1 MVLQFSA
8 PILVENLE
16 KPFKPKRLVR
26 LRTTARDCASR
37 AYAEKLLQ
45 EIIHSDPSVL
55 PVEELEPS
63 FSDLRPVCQELPL
76 ASGTKYIDNLLVN
89 PDGRICIVEC
99 KLWRNPEAVREVV
112 AQILD
117 YAAELSNLA
126 YEQLEETVAKVLKR
140 NKLDCLLQTVLG
152 DAPGDEQKIAFID
165 AVSRSLRTGSF
176 LLLIV
181 GDGIRSGLQ
190 QIAGLLQNRATLGF
204 SLGLIEMAIY
214 SNGTTGPFYVQP
226 RLLLRTETV
235 TRTVLLSEREV
246 SGPTI
251 KSVSE
256 PDKPKTIS
264 EEDFFRALGSIDP
277 QHPSAVS
284 DLLDKVRAVG
294 CQPELKRT
302 YVIYADIPSGGS
314 INLGQIARDGKVSI
328 WGTAS
333 RDPQIGAPVGRTY
346 MDSVVR
352 ILPGADIKDSDE
364 NPGNWYVRF
373 NGRSTIP
380 LKELLSRESEWIS
393 AMAQVV
399 QKLQQNSELA

>member
-16 KPFKPKRLVR
+16 EPFKPKRLAR
-26 LRTTARDCASR
+26 LRTTARDSATR

-76 ASGTKYIDNLLVN
+76 ANGTKYIDNLLVN

-112 AQILD
+112 AQILG
-117 YAAELSNLA
+117 YAAELSNLS
-126 YEQLEETVAKVLKR
+126 YDQLEETVARVLGRK
-140 NKLDCLLQTVLG
+140 KLDCLVQTVLG

-165 AVSRSLRTGSF
+165 AVSRSLRTGGF

-190 QIAGLLQNRATLGF
+190 QIAGLLQNKATLGF

-214 SNGTTGPFYVQP
+214 GNGTTGPFYIQP

-235 TRTVLLSEREV
+235 TRTVFLPEREV
-246 SGPTI
+246 SGPAI

-256 PDKPKTIS
+256 PGKPRTIS
-264 EEDFFRALGSIDP
+264 EQDFFRSLGSVDP
-277 QHPSAVS
+277 SYPSAVS
-284 DLLDKVRAVG
+284 DLIDRTRTVG

-302 YVIYADIPSGGS
+302 YVIYAEVPSGGS
-314 INLGQIARDGKVSI
+314 INLGQIAMDGKVTI
-328 WGTAS
+328 WGAAS
-333 RDPQIGAPVGRTY
+333 RDLLLGEPVGRTY
-346 MDSVVR
+346 MESVVR
-352 ILPGADIKDSDE
+352 LVPGADIKDDLN
-364 NPGNWYVRF
+364 NPNNWYVRF
-373 NGRSTIP
+373 NKRSAIP
-380 LKELLSRESEWIS
+380 LSKLLNRESEWIS

-399 QKLQQNSELA
+399 QTLQQTSNT

>member
-8 PILVENLE
+8 PILVENLKE
-16 KPFKPKRLVR
+16 PFKPKRLVR
-26 LRTTARDCASR
+26 LRTAARDGPSLAF
-37 AYAEKLLQ
+37 AENLLQ

-76 ASGTKYIDNLLVN
+76 ANGTKYIDNLLVN

-99 KLWRNPEAVREVV
+99 KLWRNPEAVRMVV

-117 YAAELSNLA
+117 YAAELSNLS
-126 YEQLEETVAKVLKR
+126 YEQLEETVAKVLGRK
-140 NKLDCLLQTVLG
+140 KLDCLLQTVLG
-152 DAPGDEQKIAFID
+152 DAPGDEQKVAFID

-190 QIAGLLQNRATLGF
+190 QIAGLLQNRALGF
-204 SLGLIEMAIY
+204 SLGLIELAIY
-214 SNGTTGPFYVQP
+214 GNGTTGPFYIQP

-235 TRTVLLSEREV
+235 TRTVFVSDREV
-246 SGPTI
+246 AGPTI

-256 PDKPKTIS
+256 PGKPTTIS
-264 EEDFFRALGSIDP
+264 EEDFYRALGSVDP
-277 QHPSAVS
+277 GYPSTVS

-314 INLGQIARDGKVSI
+314 LNLGQITRDGNVSI

-333 RDPQIGAPVGRTY
+333 RDPQIGAPVGKTY
-346 MDSVVR
+346 MDSVVN
-352 ILPGADIKDSDE
+352 ILPGADIKDSSD
-364 NPGNWYVRF
+364 NRGNWYVRF
-373 NGRSTIP
+373 KGRSTIP

-393 AMAQVV
+393 AMAQAV
-399 QKLQQNSELA
+399 QTLQKTSTT

>member
-8 PILVENLE
+8 PILVENLKE
-16 KPFKPKRLVR
+16 PFKPKRLVR
-26 LRTTARDCASR
+26 LRTAASYGPSL
-37 AYAEKLLQ
+37 AFAERLLQ

-76 ASGTKYIDNLLVN
+76 ANGTKYIDNLLVN

-99 KLWRNPEAVREVV
+99 KLWRNPEAVRLVV

-117 YAAELSNLA
+117 YAAELSNLS
-126 YEQLEETVAKVLKR
+126 YEQLEETVAKVLGRK
-140 NKLDCLLQTVLG
+140 KLDCLVQTVLG
-152 DAPGDEQKIAFID
+152 DAPGDEQKVAFID

-190 QIAGLLQNRATLGF
+190 QIAGLLQNRALGF
-204 SLGLIEMAIY
+204 SLGLIELAIY
-214 SNGTTGPFYVQP
+214 GNGTTGPFYIQP

-235 TRTVLLSEREV
+235 TRTVFVSDREV
-246 SGPTI
+246 AGPTI

-256 PDKPKTIS
+256 PGKPTTIS
-264 EEDFFRALGSIDP
+264 EEDFYRALGSIDP
-277 QHPSAVS
+277 GYPSTVS

-314 INLGQIARDGKVSI
+314 LNLGQITRDGNVSI

-333 RDPQIGAPVGRTY
+333 RDPQIGAPIGKTY
-346 MDSVVR
+346 MDSVVN
-352 ILPGADIKDSDE
+352 ILPDADIKDSSD
-364 NPGNWYVRF
+364 NRGNWYVRF
-373 NGRSTIP
+373 KGRSTIP

-393 AMAQVV
+393 AMAQAV
-399 QKLQQNSELA
+399 QTLQKTSTT

>member
-8 PILVENLE
+8 PILVENLK
-16 KPFKPKRLVR
+16 KPFRPKRLVR
-26 LRTTARDCASR
+26 LQNTVRDEASR
-37 AYAEKLLQ
+37 GYGEKLLQ

-55 PVEELEPS
+55 PAEELEPS
-63 FSDLRPVCQELPL
+63 FSGLQPVCQELQI
-76 ASGTKYIDNLLVN
+76 ANGTKYVDNLLVN

-99 KLWRNPEAVREVV
+99 KLWSNPESMREVI
-112 AQILD
+112 AQILS
-117 YAAELSNLA
+117 YAAELANLS
-126 YEQLEETVAKVLKR
+126 YEQLEEAVAKVLKR
-140 NKLDCLLQTVLG
+140 NKLDCLVQTVLG

-165 AVSRSLRTGSF
+165 AVSRSLRDGSF

-181 GDGIRSGLQ
+181 GDGIRPGLQ
-190 QIAGLLQNRATLGF
+190 PVAELLQNKATLGF

-264 EEDFFRALGSIDP
+264 EEDFYRALGSVEP
-277 QHPSAVS
+277 GYPSTVS
-284 DLLDKVRAVG
+284 DFLDKVRAVG

-314 INLGQIARDGKVSI
+314 LNLGQIMRDGNVSI

-346 MDSVVR
+346 MESVVR
-352 ILPGADIKDSDE
+352 ILPGADIKDSSD

-380 LKELLSRESEWIS
+380 LKELLSREFEWIS
-393 AMAQVV
+393 AMAQAV
-399 QKLQQNSELA
+399 QTLQKTSTT

>member
-16 KPFKPKRLVR
+16 EPFKPKRLAR
-26 LRTTARDCASR
+26 LRTTARDSATR

-63 FSDLRPVCQELPL
+63 FSDLRPVCQELQL
-76 ASGTKYIDNLLVN
+76 ANGTKYIDNLLVN

-117 YAAELSNLA
+117 YAAELSNLS
-126 YEQLEETVAKVLKR
+126 YDQLEEAVARVLRR
-140 NKLDCLLQTVLG
+140 NKLGCLVQTVLG

-165 AVSRSLRTGSF
+165 AVSRSLRTGGF

-214 SNGTTGPFYVQP
+214 GNGNTGPFYIQP

-235 TRTVLLSEREV
+235 TRTVLVSDREV
-246 SGPTI
+246 AGPTI

-256 PDKPKTIS
+256 PGKPTTIS
-264 EEDFFRALGSIDP
+264 EEDFYSALGSIDP
-277 QHPSAVS
+277 GYPSTVS
-284 DLLDKVRAVG
+284 DLLDNVSEIG

-314 INLGQIARDGKVSI
+314 LNIGTISRDGKVTI

-333 RDPQIGAPVGRTY
+333 RNPQIGAPVGRTY
-346 MDSVVR
+346 MESIVR
-352 ILPGADIKDSDE
+352 ILPGADIKDSSA

-373 NGRSTIP
+373 KGRSTIP

-393 AMAQVV
+393 AMAQAV
-399 QKLQQNSELA
+399 QTLQKTSTT